1 MDITFLGTGSAYPSP
16 NRCASSLIFRNDG
29 ECWMFDCGEGTQ
41 IQLQRS
47 IIRAGRITKV
57 FITHLHGDHL
67 YGLPGFLNTISFGT
81 IEEREPIE
89 LYGPTG
95 LRRYVRTSMDISRSQ
110 LNYPLIINEL
120 QITDDML
127 PEDWTDWQS
136 NYESTEPQH
145 PSEQPGRTITKDEN
159 GIWNIF
165 ENETFIVQAAPLK
178 HRVPTFGYIVR
189 EKDQPGSLNA
199 KHLKDLG
206 VPAGPLYGKLKKGE
220 SITTPDGTVVRP
232 EDAVGPPKPGR
243 KIAFLWDTYD
253 ASLAAPLLQDVDVM
267 VHEATMENEMKEK
280 CVLNGHSTPEM
291 AGEFARSVCAKKL
304 IITHFSQRYK
314 TSSDN
319 EEDEPT
325 TTKLLLQA
333 KEAFQSDNVVAAADL
348 LTVSIP
354 SLSLR

>member
-16 NRCASSLIFRNDG
+16 NRCASSLIFRNEG

-81 IEEREPIE
+81 IEDRDPIE

-95 LRRYVRTSMDISRSQ
+95 LRRYVRTSMDVSRSQ

-127 PEDWTDWQS
+127 PEDWEDWQS
-136 NYESTEPQH
+136 NYDTVEPQH
-145 PSEQPGRTITKDEN
+145 PSELPGRTIAKDEH
-159 GIWNIF
+159 GVWNIF
-165 ENETFIVQAAPLK
+165 ENDNILVQAAPLK
-178 HRVPTFGYIVR
+178 HRVPTFGYIVT
-189 EKDQPGSLNA
+189 EKEQPGKLDV
-199 KHLKDLG
+199 KRLKELG
-206 VPAGPLYGKLKKGE
+206 VPAGPLYGQLKKGE
-220 SITTPDGTVVRP
+220 SITTSEGAVIKP
-232 EDAVGPPKPGR
+232 EDVLGLPRAGR
-243 KIAFLWDTYD
+243 KIAFLWDTCD

-291 AGEFARSVCAKKL
+291 AGEFARSVGAKKL
-304 IITHFSQRYK
+304 VITHFSQRYK
-314 TSSDN
+314 TKDS
-319 EEDEPT
+319 ELKGDEQT
-325 TTKLLLQA
+325 TDKLLQQA
-333 KEAFQSDNVVAAADL
+333 KDAFQCDNVIAAEDL
-348 LTVSIP
+348 LTLTIP
-354 SLSLR
+354 ALR